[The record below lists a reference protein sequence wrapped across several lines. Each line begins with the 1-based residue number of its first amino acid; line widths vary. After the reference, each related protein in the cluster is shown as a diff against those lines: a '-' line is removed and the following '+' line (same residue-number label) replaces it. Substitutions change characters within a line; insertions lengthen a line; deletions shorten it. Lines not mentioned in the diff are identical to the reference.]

1 VFSLINFI
9 YLPIPDKPLMFGMWL
24 SSVLFALARAADAEA
39 GEVEV
44 DVRGATDCREV
55 KCLAG
60 EEEVTVLGPAG
71 HTVVEC
77 C

>member
-1 VFSLINFI
+1 
-9 YLPIPDKPLMFGMWL
+9 MFGMWL

-44 DVRGATDCREV
+44 NVRGATDCREV
-55 KCLAG
+55 KYLAG
-60 EEEVTVLGPAG
+60 EEVTVLGPAG

>member
-1 VFSLINFI
+1 MFSLIKLI

-44 DVRGATDCREV
+44 NVRGLLTAER
-55 KCLAG
+55 
-60 EEEVTVLGPAG
+60 
-71 HTVVEC
+71 
-77 C
+77 